1 MNPKQYIRI
10 ADEIDRLP
18 IGRDTPDYGYTHL
31 GTDEASSPWFWI
43 VGAAVF
49 AMLIWAVVS

>member
-1 MNPKQYIRI
+1 MNRDYFTQPLQSNHR
-10 ADEIDRLP
+10 P
-18 IGRDTPDYGYTHL
+18 IGRDTEDYGYTQL

-43 VGAAVF
+43 VGGLVV